1 LIGICIKVMDK
12 VLDKVLKAPL
22 GVVITLRTLQIYISP
37 APSLA
42 LQM

>member
-1 LIGICIKVMDK
+1 MCTKVLDN
-12 VLDKVLKAPL
+12 VLDKVLKAQL
-22 GVVITLRTLQIYISP
+22 GVVITLRILQIYISP